1 MGLLQEGDQLPT
13 VKDVVAQVAINP
25 NTVLKAYRWQYIVSG
40 MMEPRFQRTLFG
52 LVNAAQRARVAEIG
66 VAFGVIR
73 HAAMLSGWRPMGKR
87 ADMQA

>member
-1 MGLLQEGDQLPT
+1 MEIHDPVSPRIDEVDPLSSLNHIQARCGQRLVQKPALVFIEQRPCLGIDVAALPC
-13 VKDVVAQVAINP
+13 
-25 NTVLKAYRWQYIVSG
+25 
-40 MMEPRFQRTLFG
+40 
-52 LVNAAQRARVAEIG
+52 RARVAEIG